1 MYACAHDVNM
11 HACAMYLDCVSII
24 KSASEGEGRG
34 LFLIKIGKNSLSD
47 LCLYTIVF
55 SHFNLVLCVCA
66 SVVVCVRVYLFRSP
80 SLSLSL
86 FLPLSDLLFLS

>member
-55 SHFNLVLCVCA
+55 SHFFFGPVRLCVCSCLCA
-66 SVVVCVRVYLFRSP
+66 CVSV
-80 SLSLSL
+80 SLSLS
-86 FLPLSDLLFLS
+86 FSLSVSSSV